1 MCASIPCRRRRTT
14 WQHPQHE
21 RVCLTWNCM
30 CWTTLTQTDVVKIF
44 CSVNDEWNLQ
54 YTAICRDMHL
64 KIAAAVM
71 DAGQSFSVFL
81 TAAGSG
87 CV

>member
-1 MCASIPCRRRRTT
+1 
-14 WQHPQHE
+14 
-21 RVCLTWNCM
+21 M
-30 CWTTLTQTDVVKIF
+30 CWTTLTQTAVVKIF
-44 CSVNDEWNLQ
+44 CNVIDEWNLQ
-54 YTAICRDMHL
+54 YTAICRGMHL

-87 CV
+87 CL